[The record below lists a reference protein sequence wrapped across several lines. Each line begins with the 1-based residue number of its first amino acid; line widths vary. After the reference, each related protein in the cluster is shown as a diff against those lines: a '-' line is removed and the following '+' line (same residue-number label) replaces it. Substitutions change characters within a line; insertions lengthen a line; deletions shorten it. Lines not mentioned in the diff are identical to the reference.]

1 MLHLDKRQIGE
12 GSSNV
17 PVAEQIQKVEVRS
30 RIKNNSEN
38 LKFFRRAFGA
48 TLVLT
53 FGVIYL
59 QGLGIFHLSDGIIY
73 SLCTATVGE
82 LAGLFTLSIRQK

>member
-1 MLHLDKRQIGE
+1 MWHVEKSQFSE
-12 GSSNV
+12 SSSSNS
-17 PVAEQIQKVEVRS
+17 VAEQIQKVEAKN
-30 RIKNNSEN
+30 RIKNNSED

-48 TLVLT
+48 TLILT
-53 FGVIYL
+53 FGVVYL
-59 QGLGIFHLSDGIIY
+59 QGLGIFHLSNGIIY